1 MQSACLVK
9 LVRGGSRSRH
19 EKSTPADGR
28 QCLLVCKPPQT
39 NSQQQIKPVAA
50 HHYLGRAEK
59 LQFTRSQIC
68 IDQTPMVI
76 LPHQVLDFQLY
87 IAQYDS
93 R

>member
-1 MQSACLVK
+1 MQTACLVK
-9 LVRGGSRSRH
+9 LVRGGQRSRY
-19 EKSTPADGR
+19 EKSTPADG
-28 QCLLVCKPPQT
+28 LVCKPPQT
-39 NSQQQIKPVAA
+39 NSQHQIKPVAA
-50 HHYLGRAEK
+50 HHYLGPRAEK

>member
-1 MQSACLVK
+1 MQTACLVK
-9 LVRGGSRSRH
+9 LVRGGSRCRY
-19 EKSTPADGR
+19 EKST
-28 QCLLVCKPPQT
+28 LLVCKPTQT

-50 HHYLGRAEK
+50 HHYLGPRAEK

-68 IDQTPMVI
+68 IDQIPMVI